1 MADIE
6 LLAPAGNWEK
16 LKVAIAYGADAVYF
30 GGPDF
35 SLRRH
40 AGNFNSAQLPEVIS
54 YCRNR
59 QVKAYLAVNC
69 YLHPRQLEYFSS
81 FLLSLRNHPPD
92 ALIVSDPGAVSLCR
106 ELLPDIS
113 LHLSTQANTTN
124 QQTAKF
130 WQRQGIRRVN
140 LARELSLEDIAVI
153 HRENPNLEL
162 EVFVHG
168 AMCMAYSGRCLLSSV
183 LTGRSANRGD
193 CAQPCRWGY
202 ALVEETRPGEYFP
215 LEEDQRGSYVFNS
228 RDLCLLEWLPALK
241 KVGATSMKIEGRMK
255 SSYYVAVVTRV
266 YRRMLDLLAR
276 GDEEIGKDVME
287 QMKNELTRVS
297 HRGYTH
303 GFIDGCPDV
312 RLQNVMDSAY
322 VRDYQYVALV
332 LEGSKRNGQLST
344 AIPLAIKDQVS
355 VGDHCMV
362 MDPAYGDFAVS
373 ITRIVAEN
381 GIEIDQVHPGCRA
394 WVDIDHGFLQ
404 PGQILYR
411 RICPGNDMR
420 FYPDAR

>member
-40 AGNFNSAQLPEVIS
+40 AGNFSSTQLPKVTS
-54 YCRNR
+54 YCRDHG
-59 QVKAYLAVNC
+59 VKAYLAVNC
-69 YLHPRQLEYFSS
+69 YLHPRELESFAS
-81 FLLSLRNHPPD
+81 FLLSLRDHPPD
-92 ALIVSDPGAVSLCR
+92 ALIVSDPGAVNLCR
-106 ELLPDIS
+106 ELLPEAS

-124 QQTAKF
+124 QQAATF
-130 WQRQGIRRVN
+130 WQRQGIQRVN
-140 LARELSLEDIAVI
+140 LARELSLDDIIAI
-153 HRENPNLEL
+153 HQENPRLEL

-241 KVGATSMKIEGRMK
+241 NAGVTSVKIEGRMK

-266 YRRMLDLLAR
+266 YRRMLDFLAR
-276 GDEEIGKDVME
+276 GNGEISGEIVGP
-287 QMKNELTRVS
+287 MKNELTRVS
-297 HRGYTH
+297 HRGYTC
-303 GFIDGCPDV
+303 GFIGAQSGV
-312 RLQNVMDSAY
+312 IAQNTAHSSY
-322 VRDYQYVALV
+322 IRNYQYVALV
-332 LEGSKRNGQLST
+332 LEEGLDNISSESFL
-344 AIPLAIKDQVS
+344 LAVKDRIS
-355 VGDHCMV
+355 VGEQLLV
-362 MDPAYGDFAVS
+362 MDPTGKDFSVV
-373 ITRIVAEN
+373 IT
-381 GIEIDQVHPGCRA
+381 EIFDEKKKVVHCAHPGCRV
-394 WVDIDHGFLQ
+394 WVVVDHGSLRS
-404 PGQILYR
+404 GQILHR
-411 RICPGNDMR
+411 KTS
-420 FYPDAR
+420 